1 MSKVILESDL
11 ASTNQCFNTP
21 GSPRSKKKASEM
33 SDNPKAN
40 QILSYTSFTLTSGRL
55 SFALRKEKKIGLLSL
70 QTSKDWFWGT
80 AELCSNVKVQTQKK
94 GWESS
99 GPSTSTSCMF
109 PSGPGLLRC
118 CLLKN
123 KVTVS
128 CSPQHPHYRPIL
140 IAKRLKG
147 SGDSPQHPH
156 YRPILVAKRLKG
168 SGDSGRLH

>member
-70 QTSKDWFWGT
+70 QTSKD
-80 AELCSNVKVQTQKK
+80 
-94 GWESS
+94 
-99 GPSTSTSCMF
+99 
-109 PSGPGLLRC
+109 
-118 CLLKN
+118 
-123 KVTVS
+123 
-128 CSPQHPHYRPIL
+128 
-140 IAKRLKG
+140 
-147 SGDSPQHPH
+147 
-156 YRPILVAKRLKG
+156 
-168 SGDSGRLH
+168 